1 MTRLGMPS
9 RSEASGDSAP
19 SATAE
24 DGDVGPA
31 RWPNGS
37 HKAAKAAKLTTT
49 QHERIRELE
58 PAITESATA
67 PAEPD
72 FSRSD
77 VEIKRD
83 MEQFYIDVN
92 LGLRNEV
99 DIGHKHQIWQSY
111 AAKNVCLPPM
121 PIKWKIATSSPMHR
135 LLVATATSAK
145 TDLTRDATP
154 KLAEAAALKAPIELA
169 SPRDDS
175 QDRMM
180 AALGWNYT
188 SDIGLAHQRSAV
200 HHRDDRQ
207 AEWEAEMLEY
217 LDL

>member
-1 MTRLGMPS
+1 MLQLKMAMSVLPDGQTDRTKLPKLQSS
-9 RSEASGDSAP
+9 RRRSMSAS
-19 SATAE
+19 
-24 DGDVGPA
+24 
-31 RWPNGS
+31 
-37 HKAAKAAKLTTT
+37 AKLS
-49 QHERIRELE
+49 QRSPNQL
-58 PAITESATA
+58 PL
-67 PAEPD
+67 AEPI